1 MEKDERDLFSDAKIN
16 YRYFEVEENIWIKV
30 YFFNPNTP
38 KFNHSI
44 VFIPGWTST
53 IYSWRYFLPV
63 ISKNIN
69 IIYIETREKSSS
81 KTYKNCSYSINDI
94 SNDIISIIKALGL
107 KDKTYSF
114 SGSSLGATSIL
125 EVLIKSELNPLS
137 LALILPNQYFNI
149 PSLIYLVQ
157 YIPNSFFGI
166 LKSFVK
172 CYMVYF
178 KIDKNDSDHRISFLR
193 SINKIDGEKIKKSAL
208 SFRKYRMKNEMVSK
222 IKIETLVIGASDDPL
237 HDHKQII
244 NISKTLPNCKFI
256 DLISFSRSHSSK
268 AAESI
273 LLFLQKVIL
282 ETNE

>member
-1 MEKDERDLFSDAKIN
+1 MTFFDKKTEVMKVELTPLGRYKLSIGRLKPHH
-16 YRYFEVEENIWIKV
+16 YR
-30 YFFNPNTP
+30 FFDNNV
-38 KFNHSI
+38 I
-44 VFIPGWTST
+44 YDGTSMG
-53 IYSWRYFLPV
+53 
-63 ISKNIN
+63 IS
-69 IIYIETREKSSS
+69 E
-81 KTYKNCSYSINDI
+81 D
-94 SNDIISIIKALGL
+94 
-107 KDKTYSF
+107 
-114 SGSSLGATSIL
+114 
-125 EVLIKSELNPLS
+125 
-137 LALILPNQYFNI
+137 Q
-149 PSLIYLVQ
+149 
-157 YIPNSFFGI
+157 
-166 LKSFVK
+166 
-172 CYMVYF
+172 
-178 KIDKNDSDHRISFLR
+178 NDSDHRISFLR